1 MKRRKKKKKSLE
13 RITIHEEQIH
23 QLLLNI
29 DNTDSPH
36 SPSTLQLNGE
46 EDFSFFFSKYQHVIL
61 IPTHPNL
68 GIENLEV
75 LLDSSDIYMVK
86 SPNKILW
93 FSKKH
98 EMLSYL
104 KKHIQFECYKIQQY
118 IFWAT
123 IENQLFDLKVILH
136 RKKGNFTWKVTERY
150 VEAHNKIRTVDQA
163 LKSSNLKGIDIEQ
176 LLRNVDNIALKIA
189 QSKDD
194 FFLQHRSV
202 GIDIRLDYNGEIWI
216 TQICS
221 NPVKMKGNKKSMYN
235 FLKTDHYLSLFIP
248 ETKEIEDENAL
259 FSFLNQY
266 RDVVLKPITGS
277 LGKGIMRVVID
288 ENSRYKVQYTNKNFE
303 FIDKNQLLIFLKR
316 KIKSKLYII
325 QQYLQ
330 LAKVKNSPLDFR
342 VMVQKKSN
350 DDNWKVTGI
359 YAKVAF
365 DGYFTTNLAKK
376 GEVMTVEQ
384 AIGDSDLKETNLKEL
399 LQQIDDATLRVAQR
413 LQEVA
418 PYHRVWG
425 LDMGIDSDGAL
436 WIIEVNSKPG
446 LKGFKR
452 LEDPSMYQTIQ
463 DYKK

>member
-1 MKRRKKKKKSLE
+1 MKRRKKKKSLE
-13 RITIHEEQIH
+13 RITIHEEKLH

-29 DNTDSPH
+29 DDTDSPH

-46 EDFSFFFSKYQHVIL
+46 ADFSFFFSKYQHVIL
-61 IPTHPNL
+61 TPIHPNL
-68 GIENLEV
+68 SIENLEV
-75 LLDSSDIYMVK
+75 LLDISGIYMVK
-86 SPNKILW
+86 NPNKILW

-104 KKHIQFECYKIQQY
+104 KKHIQFEYYKIQQY

-123 IENQLFDLKVILH
+123 IENQLFDFKVILH
-136 RKKGNFTWKVTERY
+136 RRKGDFTWKVTERY
-150 VEAHNKIRTVDQA
+150 VEAHNKILTIEQA
-163 LKSSNLKGIDIEQ
+163 LKSSNLKDIDIEQ
-176 LLRNVDNIALKIA
+176 LLRDIDNIALKVA
-189 QSKDD
+189 QSEDE
-194 FFLQHRSV
+194 FFIQHRSL
-202 GIDIRLDYNGEIWI
+202 GLDIRLDCNGEIWI
-216 TQICS
+216 TQIYS
-221 NPVKMKGNKKSMYN
+221 KPVKMKGNKQRIYN
-235 FLKTDHYLSLFIP
+235 FLKQDSYLSFLIP
-248 ETKEIEDENAL
+248 ETKEINNENDI
-259 FSFLNQY
+259 FSFLDQY
-266 RDVVLKPITGS
+266 RHVILKPISGS

-288 ENSRYKVQYTNKNFE
+288 ENDRYKVQHTNKTFE
-303 FIDKNQLLIFLKR
+303 FIDQNKLLIFLKR
-316 KIKSKLYII
+316 KIKSKPYII

-376 GEVMTVEQ
+376 GKVMTVKQ
-384 AIGDSDLKETNLKEL
+384 AISDSNLKERNLKEL
-399 LQQIDDATLRVAQR
+399 LQQIDEATLRVAQK
-413 LQEVA
+413 LKKIA

-425 LDMGIDSDGAL
+425 LDMGIDSDGTL

-446 LKGFKR
+446 IKGFKR